1 MKKRI
6 LSALIALC
14 MLMSFLPTGI
24 MAYDTREEELAARYE
39 EMLDLGLIGED
50 GALIENNAFRLDD
63 GTGFDTLSAL
73 EEWMNTLSESDADIV
88 VTVVSTGK
96 SASVAEIAQALSI
109 EREISEITEQ
119 LNTLASGNV
128 GATRTP
134 MSYVS
139 PRHGLNLDI
148 EESVNGDILTLE
160 VSLWNTSGK
169 YQLWGDDETITV
181 EAGLFADVFG
191 SGGRP
196 PELRPDN
203 SSGIQPSLNG
213 YGTYTFTND
222 VDTLIFELDLS
233 KVRDN
238 YLKKMRT
245 ALWGGAEAFMFSCRV
260 TDGAKKQSKQYIF
273 AISPAAENNSTLN
286 YMGELQPAIWV
297 NSTTRQPYSL
307 NADVMS
313 KTTIDGESYYKIN
326 MLPIISRNDSIGGDW
341 MNAFKTAHRLGVGNY
356 ETPTVEFS
364 DVTFVMSC
372 VKSQIADKGNI
383 LYYYDSSNSF
393 VGMGGTMRHYE
404 SILQSDKEYLERV
417 AATVCGSWDY
427 KQDSRDNMEL
437 FNYYLSLVNNNHTR
451 DALAVRGIQVPLNT
465 LSSSDATESTEWY
478 LSADIYSGDLSFEK
492 ICFPGTMSLVDTTS
506 PTVKAITVPSGTYYP
521 GDLVPI
527 FVEFNEPVYGDYEL
541 VLADGSTVKSAESV
555 GAAHIGTIDR
565 ATDIVA
571 SYRTFYYKVQE
582 IDSTAIYVKG
592 IKGVS
597 GNCKDVRGNAF
608 KHDAVDYQEIKDA
621 DLSSANLVSCRP
633 EDSISYIE
641 TGAAFFTETTV
652 RVILKDNEAYKQL
665 WSEWNRTEAGER
677 DFTVGL
683 VIDWDINNPVPL
695 TVGEYNGKLCLEGK
709 VKLDPVDSF
718 TSHTVEICIDGKIV
732 YGENYYNTTLFQN
745 AIVTA
750 DPSAYTISCANWPSG
765 TENIVF
771 IDDIATATINA
782 KSNDKEISFSDP
794 DQFYWVCSD
803 PGVISLYTTAVGED
817 NLTLASSP
825 SVAIIANKVGTA
837 EIYLM
842 AKNGSDDAKKHTEA
856 SNKITITVKDG
867 GRPSLLFPTGANTVF
882 ARQGNDQKLNFA
894 SNLGNYEPKDGKITA
909 ELKDSVGNTV
919 WTAELERTATSLT
932 VPGSVLTEISRGD
945 TAAYTLNLTAS
956 ATVDGKNID
965 LSTSANIIVRSKPVA
980 ITLVG
985 LDNPQFVAGSEISF
999 GWIIENF
1006 DLENNP
1012 DTCKFSLAVEKDG
1025 KVIAQTD
1032 NAGNGDGQKYS
1043 GSIAFKPETPE
1054 KLKDYYIVTAKA
1066 KNSSDPTW
1074 STASCTI
1081 VVYKDGALEIL
1092 VGGKPVDET
1101 TLENSITDTATSTA
1115 PTVVNH
1121 DGETFDG
1128 LTSAYAIAK
1137 LRSELGLLETIS
1149 INYSD
1154 YDWSTLNDSIRWSTT
1169 TGQGAEITSELDRAV
1184 TVNYRRGS
1192 VFEPL
1197 ERFSYTSY
1205 IPQIVMMLCGL
1216 RDGTNIV
1223 TASHASLDG
1232 LSDSVLVNVN
1242 RLKDQLYL
1250 FQFTPAVKTEIS
1262 YEDSLGVTHTVYS
1275 NDDGSLALYEPDR
1288 IASEIRCASVS
1299 DDGTSYRGTFP
1310 NISLKS
1316 GEGDG
1321 TKGELY
1327 PLNALTLR
1335 LAATAEITLLKP
1347 DGTALA
1353 DTDVTL
1359 RGGVYR
1365 NDVFA
1370 EYRDDAYCESARFAR
1385 AAGETANLDGRQDMV
1400 FKTDKNGVLRVHMD
1414 LEQFTSRNDPDPV
1427 GVGDTLKFI
1436 FEVRFANGTY
1446 YPELVTVNGSLSV
1459 RDTMRSG
1466 ENIITLVAADGEKP
1480 FIASATV
1487 DYFTG
1492 RKMSVRYHTGVVGPS
1507 SNYPAAKLENTVML
1521 WGVDGVSMN
1530 DTGYSADLRSQE
1542 NAVSMPGQ
1550 TKMTVRDSSY
1560 PFSSIPL
1567 VTNSAV
1573 IDSDSFIYYRAERKT
1588 PMEIALY
1595 SGDSTLTRT
1604 LPLSFGLVD
1613 MNAIEK
1619 VEDSPSLLSLMANI
1633 GIYGRVGGADTDYDI
1648 ANAASDAIMND
1659 ALTFLTKLGAE
1670 AGLVKAVLLPTE
1682 DPTRYTGYLW
1692 TGINTTKLEDLNYD
1706 DHGISLEPSYFGQN
1720 TDSFLGQVN
1729 DTFQLSDFQA
1739 MADGSYFDDR
1749 SSLYGA
1755 VSSAIGMPI
1764 MLILEGWLNTE
1775 IRYNFDKG
1783 EWEVITTG
1791 GGFTAGGQLEYEKV
1805 FNAKKIPITASFK
1818 VRGGITVGFEAAVRY
1833 AEQLGLEWS
1842 DETARAV
1849 NDYLTALRINAYLEF
1864 FGGLGYDKGFTAK
1877 IGVFG
1882 TIEINNEN
1890 RFLTRKYLKN
1900 PDERNLKGQY
1910 LQLDG
1915 EAGIKAA
1922 LGVGPLVT
1930 EITLISIGYS
1940 TNWRFNDWNRIYDY
1954 WNEASSGLGTTGW
1967 MEGQPEGRM
1976 MIRAANYYEPEIL
1989 VGEPVTRLQSRDYLD
2004 GARREW
2010 NTGGISLFSVRGN
2023 NGGLD
2028 RIAKNAYPYGEQLIS
2043 DDGSILVMTDDGE
2056 SKDVT
2061 ATRIEYMTGGTL
2073 IGYQNPKPIPN
2084 GSDDFSGYGDSS
2096 PDLDGDYN
2104 FAGAVWL
2111 RESATLGLKAGS
2123 EVTVEQQA
2131 ALLNGLEVMAS
2142 IWNGDTASWTTTR
2155 LTNNG
2160 TQEFLPVIAVN
2171 GNKAIAAWRSVQS
2184 GESLYEFEQDRI
2196 LCRIYDGSKWSDE
2209 TYTLYNGSNG
2219 SVTGLAAEMLDDGTA
2234 ALAFSV
2240 GSGNDSEVYYMIV
2253 DINATDIEN
2262 SCKTIRATT
2271 NGVTDESPELTTA
2284 GEYFVLGWH
2293 RSEDVSGTSTHDVG
2307 LRVFDKNGSPVGD
2320 VPETLG
2326 SSVDTAKFDG
2336 RFALAHGATGLDGV
2350 SVVYNNSGAGNDSN
2364 DIIRMVKFVKNG
2376 NGCALSAP
2384 TEAAVLPSN
2393 TSTGHFDAYTDPDGM
2408 TVGMVMN
2415 AVTYSTKEE
2424 DFKEISFEYE
2434 INGKTQTGTGRIP
2447 KETVS
2452 IYSSNAFYENK
2463 VGVTDIYVDFTTLA
2477 ADSYIPVSF
2486 TVENQGIDTIDSVTV
2501 SIDDGSD
2508 DQTFDNLSIAPG
2520 KSAVLSAVAKTET
2533 VITDLDYT
2541 ITAHFTNDD
2550 NASAD
2555 GKIYLDYPDV
2565 GISSVRVTGEA
2576 DGKREFLTTLYN
2588 QSASSLAKDNR
2599 RVVLG
2604 VYSDPS
2610 CETPVNG
2617 KYFEGGEIDKA
2628 YEIIISGDVL
2638 GAIDGDGYAKKTVF
2652 DIEKYVSDAKLDE
2665 IPDSGVNLFVKAR
2678 IEQKVGEDWIT
2689 LPEADTLNNQKTLTF
2704 NTHLTGD
2711 PVTLSVELDNS
2722 GSGTAAK
2729 ITVRNNSLKAR
2740 SGGRLIA
2747 ALLGADGGLIET
2759 KDLGN
2764 VQLDGEETRVIPVT
2778 FNGSGSRVVVRFAE
2792 GSSDAGNAD
2801 AKSITIDGMP
2811 LSLDNFDEN
2820 DRAIL
2825 SKVPEGRY
2833 LLTVIPESSGAT
2845 VKVNGATAENG
2856 MFQISTGY
2864 TDMTVLITITSA
2876 DGKTSRNYTI
2886 EITPESDGGFILLI
2900 FHSLSFETNGGSE
2913 IETLRKLRGTRID
2926 LSGYVPTKDGYIF
2939 TGWYADSSLT
2949 GKVTS
2954 VDLNSDTTVYAGW
2967 LAEAGTEEPDTPDT
2981 PDIPDTPDKP
2991 DTTDHPALPG
3001 EVTDVVNPFIDV
3013 YESDWFYDDVMFA
3026 YGNGILIGTSEDMFS
3041 PFAKT
3046 TRAMIAVILWRMEG
3060 SPEPEGKADFTDVPD
3075 DTWFTD
3081 AVSWTY
3087 ENGIFKGYGDGRF
3100 GALDSITREQLATI
3114 LYRLAARRGYD
3125 VTITGDGYE
3134 DNDVISEYAKEAA
3147 VWAQALRLFEI
3158 GIEGKLE
3165 PKQIVARMEIAVA
3178 LRRFCAEYRDD
3189 EK

>member
-6 LSALIALC
+6 LSAVIALC

-39 EMLDLGLIGED
+39 EMLDLGLIDGD
-50 GALIENNAFRLDD
+50 GALIEDNAFRLDD

-96 SASVAEIAQALSI
+96 SATVAEIAQAISI
-109 EREISEITEQ
+109 EREISEIAEE
-119 LNTLASGNV
+119 LNLLASGDGV
-128 GATRTP
+128 STQA

-139 PRHGLNLDI
+139 PRHGLNLHI
-148 EESVNGDILTLE
+148 EESVDGDILKIE
-160 VSLWNTSGK
+160 VSLYNTSGK

-181 EAGLFADVFG
+181 EAGLFADIFG
-191 SGGRP
+191 AGV
-196 PELRPDN
+196 EADQADLRPEN
-203 SSGIQPSLNG
+203 SDSLMPGLNM
-213 YGTYTFTND
+213 YSTFTFTKNR
-222 VDTLIFELDLS
+222 DTLVFEIDIA
-233 KVRDN
+233 KVRNN
-238 YLKKMRT
+238 YLKLSELIRKD
-245 ALWGGAEAFMFSCRV
+245 LLNGAEPIMFSCRV
-260 TDGAKKQSKQYIF
+260 VDGAKKQSGSYLF
-273 AISPAAENNSTLN
+273 AVEPPPVQGVGYMSYVLERMGDLTPTHN
-286 YMGELQPAIWV
+286 YSDP
-297 NSTTRQPYSL
+297 PYKIDTDDS
-307 NADVMS
+307 NMT
-313 KTTIDGESYYKIN
+313 KETIDSKEYYKIN
-326 MLPIISRNDSIGGDW
+326 MDYIQAVGFDTWTYSFEIVHNLGTGDGEEAIVGFSSVEYETTYKGELKKNTDILFYKESDVLTSAGGSASLVEMSDGTKKLVITGIQIPVSQINQINDS
-341 MNAFKTAHRLGVGNY
+341 K
-356 ETPTVEFS
+356 
-364 DVTFVMSC
+364 C
-372 VKSQIADKGNI
+372 
-383 LYYYDSSNSF
+383 
-393 VGMGGTMRHYE
+393 
-404 SILQSDKEYLERV
+404 
-417 AATVCGSWDY
+417 
-427 KQDSRDNMEL
+427 
-437 FNYYLSLVNNNHTR
+437 
-451 DALAVRGIQVPLNT
+451 
-465 LSSSDATESTEWY
+465 WY
-478 LSADIYSGDLSFEK
+478 LSEDWADGDFEIK
-492 ICFPGTMSLVDTTS
+492 SVSLPGTMSLVDTKA
-506 PTVKAITVPSGTYYP
+506 PTVVSITSPSGTYYP

-527 FVEFNEPVYGDYEL
+527 YVKFSEPVYGDYEL
-541 VLADGSTVKSAESV
+541 VVTDGTTVRTISSAESRNP
-555 GAAHIGTIDR
+555 AHIGTEQR
-565 ATDIVA
+565 NNPVA
-571 SYRTFYYKVQE
+571 AAWRTFYYQVNE

-592 IKGVS
+592 VKGLS
-597 GNCKDVRGNAF
+597 DAEDIRGNAF
-608 KHDAVDYQEIKDA
+608 KNDAGDYQQFEATLA
-621 DLSSANLVSCRP
+621 DGELVSCRP
-633 EDSISYIE
+633 EDSIDYIS
-641 TGAAFFTETTV
+641 TGEAFFTETTV
-652 RVILKDNEAYKQL
+652 KVILKNDEAYKQL
-665 WSEWNRTEAGER
+665 WSAWKNKEK

-683 VIDWDINNPVPL
+683 VIDWDIEHPFDLEVK
-695 TVGEYNGKLCLEGK
+695 EDDNGDLYLEGK
-709 VKLDPVDSF
+709 VKLDPVNSS
-718 TSHTVEICIDGKIV
+718 TNHSVEICIDGKTV
-732 YGENYYNTTLFQN
+732 YGKYNTTLWQKPV
-745 AIVTA
+745 IKA
-750 DPSAYTISCANWPSG
+750 DETAYTLTCANWPSG
-765 TENIVF
+765 TENTVF
-771 IDDIATATINA
+771 FDDVDTATISA
-782 KSNDKEISFSDP
+782 VSNNKEISFADP

-803 PGVISLYTTAVGED
+803 TGVISLYTTVAD
-817 NLTLASSP
+817 SDDMTLASNP
-825 SVAIIANKVGTA
+825 SVGVIANGVGEA

-842 AKNGSDDAKKHTEA
+842 AKNGSDDTKMHTVA
-856 SNKITITVKDG
+856 SNTIKVTVKDG
-867 GRPSLLFPTGANTVF
+867 GRPSLLFPAGANTVF
-882 ARQGNDQKLNFA
+882 ARQGADQKVNFA
-894 SNLGNYEPKDGKITA
+894 SNLGSYDPEDGKINA
-909 ELKDSVGNTV
+909 ELKDAAGNTV
-919 WTAELERTATSLT
+919 WTSELDRTATSLT
-932 VPGSVLTEISRGD
+932 IPGNVLTEISRGD
-945 TAAYTLNLTAS
+945 AESYTLKLTAS
-956 ATVDGKNID
+956 ATVNGKDIP
-965 LSTSANIIVRSKPVA
+965 LSTSANIIVRSKPSA

-985 LDNPQFVAGSEISF
+985 LDSPQFVAGNEISF

-1006 DLENNP
+1006 DLGNNP

-1025 KVIAQTD
+1025 KIIARTD
-1032 NAGNGDGQKYS
+1032 DAGNGDGQKYS
-1043 GSIAFKPETPE
+1043 GSIAFTPETPA

-1074 STASCTI
+1074 SAASCTI

-1092 VGGKPVDET
+1092 VGGESVDET
-1101 TLENSITDTATSTA
+1101 TLENKVADTSTSTA
-1115 PTVVNH
+1115 PTIVNH
-1121 DGETFDG
+1121 DGENFTG
-1128 LTSAYAIAK
+1128 LTDAYAIAK

-1154 YDWSTLNDSIRWSTT
+1154 YDWSTLNDSVKWSTT
-1169 TGQGAEITSELDRAV
+1169 TGQGAEITSELERAV

-1192 VFEPL
+1192 VYEPL
-1197 ERFSYTSY
+1197 EKFSYTSY

-1232 LSDSVLVNVN
+1232 LSDSVRVNVN

-1299 DDGTSYRGTFP
+1299 ADGTSYRGTFS

-1370 EYRDDAYCESARFAR
+1370 EYRDDAYCETARFAR

-1400 FKTDKNGVLRVHMD
+1400 FRTDANGVLRVHMD
-1414 LEQFTSRNDPDPV
+1414 LEQFISRNDPDPV

-1436 FEVRFANGTY
+1436 FEVRFADGTY

-1466 ENIITLVAADGEKP
+1466 ENIITLVEADGEKP

-1487 DYFTG
+1487 DYLTG

-1507 SNYPAAKLENTVML
+1507 SNYPTAKLENTVML
-1521 WGVDGVSMN
+1521 WGVDGVSTS
-1530 DTGYSADLRSQE
+1530 DTGYYVDLRSQE

-1573 IDSDSFIYYRAERKT
+1573 LDADSFIYYRAEKKT
-1588 PMEIALY
+1588 PMELAVY
-1595 SGDSTLTRT
+1595 GSDGTLTRT

-1619 VEDSPSLLSLMANI
+1619 VEDSPSLLSLMAHI
-1633 GIYGRVGGADTDYDI
+1633 GAYGRVGGADTDYDI
-1648 ANAASDAIMND
+1648 VNSASDAIMND

-1692 TGINTTKLEDLNYD
+1692 TGINTTKLEDLSYD
-1706 DHGISLEPSYFGQN
+1706 EHGISLEPSYFGQD
-1720 TDSFLGQVN
+1720 TDSLVGQIN

-1749 SSLYGA
+1749 SSLYGT

-1775 IRYNFDKG
+1775 IRYNFDRG
-1783 EWEVITTG
+1783 EWEVLTTG

-1842 DETARAV
+1842 DETATAV

-1910 LQLDG
+1910 LQLNG

-1930 EITLISIGYS
+1930 EITLISLGYK
-1940 TNWRFNDWNRIYDY
+1940 TNRRFNDWDEIYKY

-1967 MEGQPEGRM
+1967 MEGQPEGHM
-1976 MIRAANYYEPEIL
+1976 ALYSVMAIQNEII
-1989 VGEPVTRLQSRDYLD
+1989 VSEPVTRLQSRDYLD
-2004 GARREW
+2004 DAVREW
-2010 NTGGISLFSVRGN
+2010 NTGSGISLYAVN
-2023 NGGLD
+2023 ENGGTKK
-2028 RIAKNAYPYGEQLIS
+2028 IVSNAYPYGQPLIS
-2043 DDGSILVMTDDGE
+2043 DDDSMLVLIDDGG
-2056 SKDVT
+2056 SKNVT
-2061 ATRIEYMTGGTL
+2061 DTRIGYLTGGTTA
-2073 IGYQNPKPIPN
+2073 GYQDMKPIPD
-2084 GSDDFSGYGDSS
+2084 GADGFSGYGDSS
-2096 PDLDGDYN
+2096 PYLDGDSH

-2123 EVTVEQQA
+2123 NVTVEQQA

-2142 IWNGDTASWTTTR
+2142 IWNGSGWTTTR
-2155 LTNNG
+2155 LTVNG
-2160 TQEFLPVIAVN
+2160 TQELLPVIAVN

-2184 GESLYEFEQDRI
+2184 GDSLYEFEQDRI
-2196 LCRIYDGSKWSDE
+2196 LCKIYYGNKWSDE

-2271 NGVTDESPELTTA
+2271 NSVTDESPELTTA
-2284 GEYFVLGWH
+2284 GGYFVLGWH
-2293 RSEDVSGTSTHDVG
+2293 RSEDISGTSTHDVG
-2307 LRVFDKNGSPVGD
+2307 LRVFDKNGAPVGD
-2320 VPETLG
+2320 MPETLG

-2336 RFALAHGATGLDGV
+2336 RFTLTDGATGLDGV
-2350 SVVYNNSGAGNDSN
+2350 SVVYNNSGAGNDSS
-2364 DIIRMVKFVKNG
+2364 DIIRMVKFVRSG
-2376 NGCALSAP
+2376 NGYTLSAP
-2384 TEAAVLPSN
+2384 TEAAVLPAN

-2415 AVTYSTKEE
+2415 AVTYSTTEF
-2424 DFKEISFEYE
+2424 DNISFEYE
-2434 INGKTQTGTGRIP
+2434 IGGKTQTGTGKIP

-2477 ADSYIPVSF
+2477 ADSFIPVSF

-2501 SIDDGSD
+2501 SIVGSD
-2508 DQTFDNLSIAPG
+2508 AQTFDNLSIAPG
-2520 KSAVLSAVAKTET
+2520 KSAVLSAVAKTNA

-2541 ITAHFTNDD
+2541 ITANFNSGGTNL
-2550 NASAD
+2550 AD

-2588 QSASSLAKDNR
+2588 QSAASLDRTDR

-2617 KYFEGGEIDKA
+2617 KYFEGGETDKA
-2628 YEIIISGDVL
+2628 YEVIISGDAL
-2638 GAIDGDGYAKKTVF
+2638 SAIDGDGYAKKTVF
-2652 DIEKYVSDAKLDE
+2652 NIGGYISDAKLEE
-2665 IPDSGVNLFVKAR
+2665 IPDSGVNLFVKTR
-2678 IEQKVGEDWIT
+2678 VEQKVGEDWIT

-2722 GSGTAAK
+2722 GNGTAAR
-2729 ITVRNNSLKAR
+2729 ITVRNNSLKAQ

-2747 ALLGADGGLIET
+2747 ALLGADGGIVET
-2759 KDLGN
+2759 KNLGN
-2764 VQLDGEETRVIPVT
+2764 VQLDGEQTLT
-2778 FNGSGSRVVVRFAE
+2778 FTVNFTGYGSRVVVRFAD
-2792 GSSDAGNAD
+2792 GSSETNKAD
-2801 AKSITIDGMP
+2801 AKSITIDGLP

-2820 DRAIL
+2820 DKAIL
-2825 SKVPEGRY
+2825 SKVPAGRY
-2833 LLTVIPESSGAT
+2833 LLTVVPESSGAT
-2845 VKVNGATAENG
+2845 VRVNGAIAENG

-2876 DGKTSRNYTI
+2876 DRKTSRNYTI
-2886 EITPESDGGFILLI
+2886 EITPESTDDGGFILLI

-2913 IETLRKLRGTRID
+2913 IDTLRKLRGTRID

-2949 GKVTS
+2949 EKVTS

-2967 LAEAGTEEPDTPDT
+2967 LAEAGTDEPDTPDS
-2981 PDIPDTPDKP
+2981 PDTPDTPDKP
-2991 DTTDHPALPG
+2991 DTTGHPALPG
-3001 EVTDVVNPFIDV
+3001 EVTDVVNPFVDV

-3026 YGNGILIGTSEDMFS
+3026 YGNGILIGTAGDMFS

-3060 SPEPEGKADFTDVPD
+3060 SPGSEGKADFTDVPD

-3081 AVSWTY
+3081 AVAWAY

-3114 LYRLAARRGYD
+3114 LYRFAVRRGYD
-3125 VTITGDGYE
+3125 VTMTGEGYE
-3134 DNDVISEYAKEAA
+3134 DNDAVAEYSIEAA
-3147 VWAQALRLFEI
+3147 RWACVLRLFEI

-3165 PKQIVARMEIAVA
+3165 PKQVVSRMEIAVA
-3178 LRRFCAEYRDD
+3178 LHRFCAEYRDD
-3189 EK
+3189 EE